1 MQPTVLLITAPRMPH
16 TKREHLE
23 TQNSHPHAGQK
34 SPALG
39 GRADGSLVSGG
50 VASVSVSAVCACQVH
65 MVALGGPVRQ
75 ACRPPLPLRP
85 HGCPAPSAQIQPW
98 SDGHRELQGTH
109 APQGATQRHSVHNG
123 VSNNFLNSHTCFV
136 CFLPGRLHCSGKGG
150 GGKKNVSSFPE
161 SLKSFSVDGAPR
173 SRGRRAERPQA
184 RSTRGR
190 RFGTCPRR
198 VPFPGHCRT
207 LDLAMRPH

>member
-1 MQPTVLLITAPRMPH
+1 M
-16 TKREHLE
+16 
-23 TQNSHPHAGQK
+23 
-34 SPALG
+34 
-39 GRADGSLVSGG
+39 
-50 VASVSVSAVCACQVH
+50 SVSAVCACQVH
-65 MVALGGPVRQ
+65 MAAFGGPVRQ
-75 ACRPPLPLRP
+75 ARSACRPPLPLRP
-85 HGCPAPSAQIQPW
+85 HGCPAPSAQIHPW
-98 SDGHRELQGTH
+98 GEGHRELEGTH

-161 SLKSFSVDGAPR
+161 SFKSFSVDGAPR

-184 RSTRGR
+184 RSTHGR

-198 VPFPGHCRT
+198 VLFPGHGRT
-207 LDLAMRPH
+207 LGLAMRPH